1 MRDWKKNFIH
11 NRFNYLLVTVLT
23 LFIVSPFLQAKEA
36 TTFAPMVTAIYTAIV
51 IAVLSTIIRNKKHFY
66 FYAGVKLVFF
76 ILDMLVF
83 YDVIHTF
90 EYAIHMADFLVRIAF
105 IMLFIWHLAIELFET
120 KKVTSDTVKGGI
132 CVYIFIGILWAS
144 LYKLTYA
151 IDPNAFSTSFNAHW
165 NFFYFSFSTLLT
177 TGYGDITAVS
187 SFAMM
192 LTCLEG
198 LAGQI
203 FLVVFISR
211 LVGLRMKHSG

>member
-1 MRDWKKNFIH
+1 M
-11 NRFNYLLVTVLT
+11 TVLA
-23 LFIVSPFLQAKEA
+23 LFVVSPFLQAKEA
-36 TTFAPMVTAIYTAIV
+36 TTFAPSVTILYTAIV
-51 IAVLSTIIRNKKHFY
+51 IAVLSTIIRDRRHFY
-66 FYAGVKLVFF
+66 FYVGLKAVSF

-83 YDVIHTF
+83 YEIIHVF
-90 EYAIHMADFLVRIAF
+90 EYAIHMTDFIIRIAF
-105 IMLFIWHLAIELFET
+105 IALFIWHLITELFET

-144 LYKLTYA
+144 LYKLVYMVNP
-151 IDPNAFSTSFNAHW
+151 DAFSASFNAHW

-177 TGYGDITAVS
+177 IGYGDITPVS

-192 LTCLEG
+192 LTSLEG

-203 FLVVFISR
+203 FLVVFIAR